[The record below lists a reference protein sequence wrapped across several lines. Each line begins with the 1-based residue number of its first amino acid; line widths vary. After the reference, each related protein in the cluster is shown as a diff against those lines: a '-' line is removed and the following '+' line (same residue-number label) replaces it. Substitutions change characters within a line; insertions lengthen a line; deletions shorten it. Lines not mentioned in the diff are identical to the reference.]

1 MVSQL
6 GEIDLA
12 TARPPAPAPHGNDQL
27 VIEQDVDLQ
36 IVEEWVARTWPS
48 AQALQNEIKELL
60 ISALQLDDLRP
71 DDIDAEQALFVEGLG
86 LDSIDA
92 LELGVALQKRYGISL
107 SADSE
112 DTRRHFASVR
122 ALAALVETQRKQ

>member
-1 MVSQL
+1 MFEQEVK
-6 GEIDLA
+6 EMIID
-12 TARPPAPAPHGNDQL
+12 
-27 VIEQDVDLQ
+27 V
-36 IVEEWVARTWPS
+36 
-48 AQALQNEIKELL
+48 
-60 ISALQLDDLRP
+60 LQLE
-71 DDIDAEQALFVEGLG
+71 DITPEDINSEEPLFVEGLG

-122 ALAALVETQRKQ
+122 ALAALIEAQRKQ